1 MEIKYSTIYG
11 CWYALKGAYGD
22 LRLLQPEGERLSE
35 EMDRGVM
42 STAESDNISLQEESN
57 SDIED
62 ISEEIKEKPQ
72 KKKKEKEQKTP
83 DTSVQQFR
91 SGKKKKWIVPLVIV
105 LVAAVIIGRIVYA
118 VYQAKDKIADALAN
132 SNTTTAEITRMDLSK
147 AISTTGTIQSKDVR
161 TITSP
166 LSGVKIDKVNFK
178 VGDMV
183 QKGDIVVA
191 FSFEDINKKID
202 QIEEDITEEKQ
213 KKALDGG
220 DRVSTYQDNNG
231 LYFYNVAKSYQDVTR
246 AWEDLQKARRDLQD
260 VCDQKG
266 DYKRKYEEARDNI
279 DAKKSELYDRQQ
291 EFNDPQ
297 AQRTEEETKQLSF
310 LIEDLKNI
318 VTTYDS
324 RIKDW
329 DNGGIKTWE
338 QKEISAQD
346 NVEKF
351 QKLYDDSVVAQNKA
365 SYDSYYSSQK
375 NDYTLNKGNVMANDG
390 VKSLERQL
398 EQNQD
403 SLDNYIVTAPISG
416 IVTAVNA
423 QEGNGYQPSA
433 GALFT
438 VQAVDVFEVTTQ
450 VDEYDINNVKIGQK
464 VAIMTDATG
473 EDELEGRITFI
484 APTAT
489 VSQNNTSTNTYE
501 VKMDIVKKDDR
512 LRLGMSAKLNIL
524 VDTHD
529 NVLAV
534 PYDAIEEKEG
544 GQFVIYA
551 LDDTAAAQA
560 DKKDDEGKSILGIQV
575 IGMDGLIK
583 NSDQSGDAV
592 KSGMPVDKSKAKEIP
607 VQIGLESDYYTEVIS
622 NQIHEGMTVLV
633 NSKAG
638 ELQPDMD
645 MLGL

>member
-1 MEIKYSTIYG
+1 MD
-11 CWYALKGAYGD
+11 KG
-22 LRLLQPEGERLSE
+22 
-35 EMDRGVM
+35 VI
-42 STAESDNISLQEESN
+42 STAEPDNTALQEEAG

-62 ISEEIKEKPQ
+62 ISEEIKEKP
-72 KKKKEKEQKTP
+72 KKKKETEQKA

-91 SGKKKKWIVPLVIV
+91 TGKKKKWIVPLVIV
-105 LVAAVIIGRIVYA
+105 LVIAAIIGRIVYA

-132 SNTTTAEITRMDLSK
+132 SNTTTDQITRMDLSK

-297 AQRTEEETKQLSF
+297 KQPQRTEEETKQLSF

-318 VTTYDS
+318 VTTYES

-329 DNGGIKTWE
+329 DNGGIKSWE

-501 VKMDIVKKDDR
+501 VKMDILKKDDR

-524 VDTHD
+524 VDIHN

-544 GQFVIYA
+544 GQYVIYT

-560 DKKDDEGKSILGIQV
+560 DKKADEGKSILGIQV
-575 IGMDGLIK
+575 IGTDGLIK
-583 NSDQSGDAV
+583 NSASSGDAGTT
-592 KSGMPVDKSKAKEIP
+592 GMPVDKSKAKEIP

-638 ELQPDMD
+638 ELQSDVDLM
-645 MLGL
+645 GF